1 MQFLESVATSTNKNF
16 ELGLPIQGEKA
27 FLRGV
32 PASHPLF
39 ADALLYGQQKW
50 SAEHD
55 DAPQFLQRVSRI
67 RAWQMQQRTRAKWRA
82 PERSCQSPA
91 SRASLRGAVRDVQ
104 DSSS

>member
-1 MQFLESVATSTNKNF
+1 MQFLESEGAATNKRF

-39 ADALLYGQQKW
+39 ADALLYGQQKR

-55 DAPQFLQRVSRI
+55 DAPQFLQRGSRI
-67 RAWQMQQRTRAKWRA
+67 HSWQMQQ
-82 PERSCQSPA
+82 
-91 SRASLRGAVRDVQ
+91 
-104 DSSS
+104 